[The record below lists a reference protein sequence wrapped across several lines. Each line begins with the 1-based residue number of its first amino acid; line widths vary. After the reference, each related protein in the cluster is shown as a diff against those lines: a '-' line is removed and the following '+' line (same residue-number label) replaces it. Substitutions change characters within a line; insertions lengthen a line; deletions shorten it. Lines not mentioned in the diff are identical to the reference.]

1 MVYVCILSC
10 MYVLCML
17 YCYCMYIS
25 YCICI
30 NMYVVVCMYEY
41 CCVCVLASLKAACSL
56 AFALFMFIVHAIQS
70 WLFQDT
76 DRYRENVLNIESVCV
91 RNTFC

>member
-1 MVYVCILSC
+1 MYVCYLVCMSYICCIVIVCMLICCICVNVYVVI
-10 MYVLCML
+10 
-17 YCYCMYIS
+17 
-25 YCICI
+25 
-30 NMYVVVCMYEY
+30 CMYEC

-76 DRYRENVLNIESVCV
+76 DRYRENALNIESVCV
-91 RNTFC
+91 QNTFC

>member
-1 MVYVCILSC
+1 MYVCYFVC
-10 MYVLCML
+10 MSYICCIVIVCML
-17 YCYCMYIS
+17 IC
-25 YCICI
+25 CICV
-30 NMYVVVCMYEY
+30 NVYVVVCMYEC